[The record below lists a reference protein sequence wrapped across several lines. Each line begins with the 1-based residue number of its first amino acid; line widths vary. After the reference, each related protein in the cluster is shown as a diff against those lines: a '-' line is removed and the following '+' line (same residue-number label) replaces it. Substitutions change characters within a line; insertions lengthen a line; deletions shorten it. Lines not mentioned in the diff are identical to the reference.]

1 MDNTLETDN
10 NTQRQPLFWENL
22 SFNKYDSRI
31 NIRLKTE
38 TKILLNFFCAFEVF
52 FLSLQTR
59 RSILKVG
66 FCCMLLAMD
75 LDTISFTKN

>member
-10 NTQRQPLFWENL
+10 NTQRQPLFWEN
-22 SFNKYDSRI
+22 SCFNKYDSRT

-66 FCCMLLAMD
+66 FRSMLLAMD

>member
-31 NIRLKTE
+31 KHQAEDGNKNITQ
-38 TKILLNFFCAFEVF
+38 LLLCV
-52 FLSLQTR
+52 
-59 RSILKVG
+59 
-66 FCCMLLAMD
+66 
-75 LDTISFTKN
+75 